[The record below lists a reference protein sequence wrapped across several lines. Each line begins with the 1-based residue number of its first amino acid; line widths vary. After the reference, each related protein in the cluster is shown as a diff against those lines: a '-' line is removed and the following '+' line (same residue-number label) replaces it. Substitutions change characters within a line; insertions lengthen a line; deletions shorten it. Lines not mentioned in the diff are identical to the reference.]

1 MIMFTLGGELI
12 LVGPGLELDSLVM
25 SRGLVFFVDTLFQ
38 GVFQLSGSATNDSE
52 FPVGLMFD
60 FSDMAVSEHC
70 ISLWPS
76 LPHKQCKTLGYSR
89 KQCLAKSDQF

>member
-1 MIMFTLGGELI
+1 MIMFTLGRELI
-12 LVGPGLELDSLVM
+12 LVGAGLELDSLVM

-38 GVFQLSGSATNDSE
+38 GVFQLSGFATNSE

-76 LPHKQCKTLGYSR
+76 LP
-89 KQCLAKSDQF
+89 

>member
-38 GVFQLSGSATNDSE
+38 GVFQLSGSATNSE
-52 FPVGLMFD
+52 FRVGLMFD

-76 LPHKQCKTLGYSR
+76 LP
-89 KQCLAKSDQF
+89 

>member
-1 MIMFTLGGELI
+1 MITFTLGGELI

-38 GVFQLSGSATNDSE
+38 GMFQLSGSATNSE

-76 LPHKQCKTLGYSR
+76 LP
-89 KQCLAKSDQF
+89 

>member
-1 MIMFTLGGELI
+1 MIMLTLGGELI

-38 GVFQLSGSATNDSE
+38 GVFQLSGFATNSE
-52 FPVGLMFD
+52 FPVGLMYD

-76 LPHKQCKTLGYSR
+76 LP
-89 KQCLAKSDQF
+89 

>member
-38 GVFQLSGSATNDSE
+38 GVFQLSGSATNSE

-60 FSDMAVSEHC
+60 SPIWQFLSTAYLYGLVS
-70 ISLWPS
+70 
-76 LPHKQCKTLGYSR
+76 HKQSKTLGYSR

>member
-38 GVFQLSGSATNDSE
+38 GVFQLSGFATNSE

-76 LPHKQCKTLGYSR
+76 LP
-89 KQCLAKSDQF
+89 

>member
-1 MIMFTLGGELI
+1 MIMLTLGGELI

-38 GVFQLSGSATNDSE
+38 GVFQLSGFATNSE

-60 FSDMAVSEHC
+60 FFDMAVSEHC

-76 LPHKQCKTLGYSR
+76 LP
-89 KQCLAKSDQF
+89 